1 MSSEIWLVALPILI
15 AIAGLYLLQRQRARS
30 RDLYQEHLERA
41 LSDGILSEQEAEELA
56 AVRAKRDLSE
66 AEVRMVAVSL
76 YRRALKD
83 AVEDSRITEQEDES
97 LQRMRAQ
104 LGLSDADL
112 ASDVQQ
118 MQRVRVLAD
127 VERGHLPHVH
137 APVAL
142 ADGETCHWAVQGR
155 IADPLL
161 VPGRRTTLRAISFDV
176 ENGPAFSVAGERSTL
191 ATSSEILPVDIGL
204 VVITNRRTIFHGAR
218 KNVSIPHMKLH
229 TLDLFQDG
237 IALDET
243 DPAHTSFLLVIDPEI
258 AAAILLS
265 AARKRQAEL
274 KNLTTRSA

>member
-1 MSSEIWLVALPILI
+1 MSSEIWLVALPIVI
-15 AIAGLYLLQRQRARS
+15 AIAGLSLLQRRRARS

-66 AEVRMVAVSL
+66 GEARMVAVSL

-83 AVEDSRITEQEDES
+83 AVEDSRITQAEDES

-104 LGLSDADL
+104 LGLSDTDL
-112 ASDVQQ
+112 AADVEQL
-118 MQRVRVLAD
+118 QRIRVLAGI
-127 VERGHLPHVH
+127 ERGELPHVH

-142 ADGETCHWAVQGR
+142 ADGEICHWAVQGR
-155 IADPLL
+155 LADPLL
-161 VPGRRTTLRAISFDV
+161 VPGRRTTLRAINFDI
-176 ENGPAFSVAGERSTL
+176 ENGAPFSVAGERSTL
-191 ATSSEILPVDIGL
+191 ASSSEVLPIDIGL

-218 KNVSIPHMKLH
+218 KNISIPHMKLR

-243 DPAHTSFLLVIDPEI
+243 DPAHASFLLVIDPEL
-258 AAAILLS
+258 ATAILLS